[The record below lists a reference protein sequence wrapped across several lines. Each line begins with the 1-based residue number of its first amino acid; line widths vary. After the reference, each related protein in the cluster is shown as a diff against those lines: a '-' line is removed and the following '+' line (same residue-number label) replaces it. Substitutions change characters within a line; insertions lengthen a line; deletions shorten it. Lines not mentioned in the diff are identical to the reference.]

1 MIDQIAAVV
10 LVVGLLISREC
21 EFLLAI
27 FLVKD
32 LKIINYP
39 FYDDIMNYFIFFLNF
54 IWLIYFYGLFM
65 NDRSNCCCSISS
77 RCEFITTITISRE
90 CELLTKN
97 Y

>member
-39 FYDDIMNYFIFFLNF
+39 FYDDIMNYFIFFF
-54 IWLIYFYGLFM
+54 KFYLINLFLWAFY
-65 NDRSNCCCSISS
+65 
-77 RCEFITTITISRE
+77 E
-90 CELLTKN
+90 
-97 Y
+97 